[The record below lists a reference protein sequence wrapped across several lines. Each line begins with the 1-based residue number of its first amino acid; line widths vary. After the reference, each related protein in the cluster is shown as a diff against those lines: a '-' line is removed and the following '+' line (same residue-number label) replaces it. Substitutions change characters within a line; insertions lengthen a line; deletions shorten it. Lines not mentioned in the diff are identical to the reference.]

1 MSGRVE
7 HLRSG
12 RMAHFENVGELVEF
26 FVHSLER
33 EEAEESSASSL
44 NEEKVSNPLP
54 GGQIG

>member
-1 MSGRVE
+1 
-7 HLRSG
+7 
-12 RMAHFENVGELVEF
+12 MAHFENVGELVEF